1 MNNESKSNESNSP
14 NKKPLN
20 NDKTNE
26 YDTICLSGGG
36 MKGFSF
42 VGALDY
48 LQNKSFINI
57 SKITNWVGTSAG
69 SILSYLF
76 TIGYSIQDIGDFI
89 LDFNFQAL
97 ESDISI
103 DGLLES
109 HGLNNGIKIIILLS
123 NFLKEKYN
131 LEDINFIDHY
141 KLTGKKLTIIGTNFS
156 KACETVF
163 NYETYPSMSVIT
175 AIRISCSVP
184 VIFEPVLFDGDY
196 YIDGGLINNFPLR
209 YCNPDTTIGIYIKN
223 GCCNN
228 SINMFSLIY
237 GSIGIISDAISLK
250 DSKLGNYKIVQI
262 DNFGQEF
269 MNFELDR
276 DKKLKIIK
284 LGQTFAQKFIN
295 DLDSQN
301 NLVSVAVSQNESDLK
316 NSLDLVSDS
325 DSVSV
330 SQNDLDSV
338 LVSQPEPLI
347 DQINKSDNKPTEQI
361 NKIIN
366 EPDKSSAKF
375 EEEDTDQNNKQKEIE
390 PIESNIK
397 TLIEKETQTDFS

>member
-14 NKKPLN
+14 SKKELN

-36 MKGFSF
+36 VKGFSF

-89 LDFNFQAL
+89 LDFNFQTL

-109 HGLNNGIKIIILLS
+109 HGLNNGIKIIVLMS

-163 NYETYPSMSVIT
+163 NYETYPTMSVIT

-209 YCNPDTTIGIYIKN
+209 YCNPDTTLGIYIKN

-228 SINMFSLIY
+228 LTNIISLIY

-262 DNFGQEF
+262 DNFCQEF

-301 NLVSVAVSQNESDLK
+301 ILVL
-316 NSLDLVSDS
+316 
-325 DSVSV
+325 
-330 SQNDLDSV
+330 QNDLDSKNDLV
-338 LVSQPEPLI
+338 LVSQLEPLT
-347 DQINKSDNKPTEQI
+347 DQVNKSDNKLVDKPIEQI

-366 EPDKSSAKF
+366 EFDKSSDKF
-375 EEEDTDQNNKQKEIE
+375 EEDQDQNNKQKEIE
-390 PIESNIK
+390 PIESNVK
-397 TLIEKETQTDFS
+397 TLIEKETQTDFL